1 MIFSLLL
8 QSDITKEIIYACID
22 DSDVKL
28 GELFLFKSILVKL
41 FEKINVYKE
50 IMRRSQIWN

>member
-8 QSDITKEIIYACID
+8 QSDITKEIIYAYIA

-28 GELFLFKSILVKL
+28 GVRFLFKNILVKL

>member
-28 GELFLFKSILVKL
+28 GVLFLFKNILVKL

-50 IMRRSQIWN
+50 IMRRSQI

>member
-8 QSDITKEIIYACID
+8 QSDITKEIIYAYID

-28 GELFLFKSILVKL
+28 GVLFLFKNILVKL

>member
-28 GELFLFKSILVKL
+28 GVLFLFKNILVKL

-50 IMRRSQIWN
+50 IMRRSQIRN

>member
-8 QSDITKEIIYACID
+8 QSDITKEIIYAYID

-28 GELFLFKSILVKL
+28 GVRFLFKNILVKL

>member
-28 GELFLFKSILVKL
+28 GVLFLFKNILVKL

>member
-28 GELFLFKSILVKL
+28 GVLFLFKNILVKF